1 MAGINQNQTKSN
13 STIKAMQIND
23 ILKLSPTDA
32 VEQLTRKPFT
42 PPEWAK
48 LEKEFNPAKHPVTDK
63 SKYPDKA
70 ADGVVEEVTR
80 ITLNYQQ
87 LATKRMSE
95 LVCGIPIKRV
105 YTPAD
110 DKQRE
115 ASECLEAIFQRNRID
130 SLNIERCNALFSS
143 CEMLTLWYA
152 TEEPNR
158 LYGFDSPLK
167 LRCKTYSPRDHAELY
182 PLFDEYG
189 DLIALSIGTQ
199 RKEGNRT
206 VRYLDVYTSTLH
218 RTYRSTDT
226 EWTLVTEEEINIGKI
241 PAIYCMRPTPIWED
255 TSRIVYEMEWALSR
269 NGNYLRKN
277 SKPIFAVFADEEIA
291 FTAEQDERKEYRTV
305 VQYPKGS
312 QAGYLTWSQ
321 AIESLKF
328 YIAELRQSF
337 FTQLQLPDW
346 SYESM
351 KSTPMSGESR
361 KQLFIDAQLK
371 VTEESGRLLAFY
383 DREVNVV
390 KAFLAQLR
398 PDLAEAIE
406 ALPVE
411 VVITPYQIAEE
422 RDTILNLL
430 AANGNRP
437 LISQR
442 EAIEQLGWSTNAL
455 DTLHEI
461 QAEQALNA
469 YEIAE

>member
-1 MAGINQNQTKSN
+1 
-13 STIKAMQIND
+13 
-23 ILKLSPTDA
+23 
-32 VEQLTRKPFT
+32 
-42 PPEWAK
+42 
-48 LEKEFNPAKHPVTDK
+48 
-63 SKYPDKA
+63 
-70 ADGVVEEVTR
+70 
-80 ITLNYQQ
+80 
-87 LATKRMSE
+87 
-95 LVCGIPIKRV
+95 
-105 YTPAD
+105 
-110 DKQRE
+110 
-115 ASECLEAIFQRNRID
+115 
-130 SLNIERCNALFSS
+130 
-143 CEMLTLWYA
+143 
-152 TEEPNR
+152 
-158 LYGFDSPLK
+158 
-167 LRCKTYSPRDHAELY
+167 
-182 PLFDEYG
+182 
-189 DLIALSIGTQ
+189 
-199 RKEGNRT
+199 
-206 VRYLDVYTSTLH
+206 
-218 RTYRSTDT
+218 
-226 EWTLVTEEEINIGKI
+226 
-241 PAIYCMRPTPIWED
+241 MRPTPIWED

-321 AIESLKF
+321 AIDSLKF

>member
-1 MAGINQNQTKSN
+1 MPIDEILQLAPEQAVKRLTN
-13 STIKAMQIND
+13 KA
-23 ILKLSPTDA
+23 
-32 VEQLTRKPFT
+32 VT
-42 PPEWAK
+42 PPAWSA
-48 LEKEFNPAKHPVTDK
+48 LVKEYDPAQHPVTNK
-63 SKYPDKA
+63 GKYPDKVT
-70 ADGVVEEVTR
+70 DGIIEEVTR

-95 LVCGIPIKRV
+95 LVCGIPVKRI
-105 YTPAD
+105 YSPED

-130 SLNIERCNALFSS
+130 AVNIERCNALFSG
-143 CEMLTLWYA
+143 CEILTLWYP
-152 TEEPNR
+152 TKEPNK
-158 LYGFDSPLK
+158 LYGFKSDYK
-167 LRCKTYSPRDHAELY
+167 IRCQTYSPRDGAELY
-182 PLFDEYG
+182 PLFSDG
-189 DLIALSIGTQ
+189 DLVALSIGTR
-199 RKEGNRT
+199 RKEDNKE
-206 VRYLDVYTSTLH
+206 VRYLDTYVIGRH
-218 RTYRSTDT
+218 ITYREGDGG
-226 EWTLVTEEEINIGKI
+226 WVVATEEDIPISKI

-291 FTAEQDERKEYRTV
+291 FADEQSEKKEYRAV

-312 QAGYLTWSQ
+312 TAGYLTWSQ

-351 KSTPMSGESR
+351 KSSPMSGESR

-371 VTEESGRLLAFY
+371 VTEESGRLLEFY
-383 DREVNVV
+383 DREVSVV
-390 KAFLAQLR
+390 KAFLAYLR
-398 PDLAEAIE
+398 PDLSDAIE

-411 VVITPYQIAEE
+411 VVITPYQISEE

-442 EAIEQLGWSTNAL
+442 EAIEQLGWSANAR
-455 DTLHEI
+455 DTLSEI
-461 QAEQALNA
+461 QQESTLNA

>member
-1 MAGINQNQTKSN
+1 MPI
-13 STIKAMQIND
+13 D
-23 ILKLSPTDA
+23 EILQLAPAQA
-32 VEQLTRKPFT
+32 VKQLTNKAVTT
-42 PPEWAK
+42 PAWST
-48 LEKEFNPAKHPVTDK
+48 LVKEYDPAQHPVTNK
-63 SKYPDKA
+63 GKYPDKVT
-70 ADGVVEEVTR
+70 DGIIEEVTR

-95 LVCGIPIKRV
+95 LVCGIPVKRI
-105 YTPAD
+105 YSPED

-130 SLNIERCNALFSS
+130 AVNIERCNALFSG
-143 CEMLTLWYA
+143 CEILTLWYP
-152 TEEPNR
+152 TKEPNK
-158 LYGFDSPLK
+158 LYGFNSEYK
-167 LRCKTYSPRDHAELY
+167 IRCQTYSPRDGAELY
-182 PLFDEYG
+182 PLFSDG
-189 DLIALSIGTQ
+189 DLVALSIGTR
-199 RKEGNRT
+199 RKEDNKE
-206 VRYLDVYTSTLH
+206 VRYLDTYVIGRH
-218 RTYRSTDT
+218 ITYREGDGG
-226 EWTLVTEEEINIGKI
+226 WVVATEEDIPINKI

-255 TSRIVYEMEWALSR
+255 TSRLVYEMEWALSR

-277 SKPIFAVFADEEIA
+277 SKPIFAVFADEQVYFGSE
-291 FTAEQDERKEYRTV
+291 ENENKEYRAV
-305 VQYPKGS
+305 VQFPKGGN
-312 QAGYLTWSQ
+312 AGYLTWDQ
-321 AIESLKF
+321 AIDSLKF

-351 KSTPMSGESR
+351 KSSPMSGESR

-371 VTEESGRLLAFY
+371 VTEESGRLLEFY
-383 DREVNVV
+383 DREVSVV
-390 KAFLAQLR
+390 KAFLAYLR
-398 PDLAEAIE
+398 PDLSDAIE

-411 VVITPYQIAEE
+411 VVITPYQISEE

-442 EAIEQLGWSTNAL
+442 EAIEQLGWSTNARE
-455 DTLHEI
+455 TLEEI

>member
-1 MAGINQNQTKSN
+1 MPI
-13 STIKAMQIND
+13 D
-23 ILKLSPTDA
+23 EILQLAPAQA
-32 VEQLTRKPFT
+32 VKQLTNKAVT
-42 PPEWAK
+42 PPAWSA
-48 LEKEFNPAKHPVTDK
+48 LVKEYDPAQHPVTNK
-63 SKYPDKA
+63 GKYPDKVT
-70 ADGVVEEVTR
+70 DGIIEEVTR

-95 LVCGIPIKRV
+95 LVCGIPIKRI
-105 YTPAD
+105 YSPAD

-130 SLNIERCNALFSS
+130 SVNIERCNALFSG
-143 CEMLTLWYA
+143 CEILTLWYP
-152 TEEPNR
+152 TKEPNK
-158 LYGFDSPLK
+158 LYGFKSDYK
-167 LRCKTYSPRDHAELY
+167 IRCQTYSPRDGAELY
-182 PLFDEYG
+182 PLFSDG
-189 DLIALSIGTQ
+189 DLVALSIGTR
-199 RKEGNRT
+199 RKENNKE
-206 VRYLDVYTSTLH
+206 VRYLDTYVIGRH
-218 RTYRSTDT
+218 ITYREGDGGW
-226 EWTLVTEEEINIGKI
+226 EVATEEDIPIKKI

-255 TSRIVYEMEWALSR
+255 TSRLVYEMEWALSR

-291 FTAEQDERKEYRTV
+291 FADEQSEKKEYRAV
-305 VQYPKGS
+305 VQYPRGS
-312 QAGYLTWSQ
+312 TAGYLTWNQ

-351 KSTPMSGESR
+351 KSSPMSGESR

-371 VTEESGRLLAFY
+371 VTEESGRLLEFY
-383 DREVNVV
+383 DREVSVI
-390 KAFLAQLR
+390 KAFLAKLR
-398 PDLAEAIE
+398 PDLSDAIE

-411 VVITPYQIAEE
+411 VVITPYQISEE

-442 EAIEQLGWSTNAL
+442 EAIEQLGWSANARE
-455 DTLHEI
+455 TLEEI
-461 QAEQALNA
+461 QAEQTLNA